1 MRINI
6 TARKFKMSEE
16 LKGYAEQEVYRLK
29 KYYDG
34 IIYGEVILSWEKNH
48 RIADI
53 SILVFGMKLTAHER
67 SEDMKKSISVAVDKL
82 ERQIKKYKDRIRGFN
97 HQKLTEV
104 IDTEP
109 TNLVEGEG

>member
-6 TARKFKMSEE
+6 TARKFKMSED
-16 LKGYAEQEVYRLK
+16 LKDYTEKEVYRLK

-34 IIYGEVILSWEKNH
+34 IIFGEVILSWEKNS

-53 SILVFGMKLTAHER
+53 NILVFGTKLTAHER
-67 SEDMKKSISVAVDKL
+67 SEDMKKSVSIAVDKL
-82 ERQIKKYKDRIRGFN
+82 ERQIKKYKDRIRGFD
-97 HQKLTEV
+97 HEKLTEV

-109 TNLVEGEG
+109 TNSIDR